1 MNKSVGGVKK
11 FFIYYYCVLCNNSIY
26 FIVMN
31 AIIETPIKQQ
41 TESISFSKSL
51 TPATIAE
58 IIVSEGKLKSEY
70 RDMRTAQRYFDGHND
85 IETKSRVYYDKDK
98 KKHDNPAASNAR
110 VKSNFFR
117 QLVQQKQDYGFAKT
131 FVLKLS
137 NEKEDEVDL
146 TKDEYGAAW
155 KQFCDE
161 QLFKKAY
168 ALAGQAVNNGIA
180 WCYVWIDENG
190 DLRLKDIPSDL
201 VYPVWRDRQHTSL
214 DYLVYNFIQL
224 RYNSFSPDQIEYAEL
239 WTPTE
244 RRLFNVSN
252 GYSEENDFT
261 DTDGNPIFS
270 QMTGGVNWEKIPY
283 IAFKGTSD
291 EKSLLYFVKE
301 QIDSYDKLDSHS
313 IDALIDDLD
322 PLLILKGIS
331 PSVSSL
337 IEARELAKLT
347 RTMALDTDGDAH
359 YIQAQTAISAYLE
372 KMQALRKDIFKF
384 GNPNQL
390 TIRSLYQ
397 DLDTYTDG
405 LERHFQNFIDNL
417 KYFFDKWW
425 ELTGRGSFDIAQSY
439 KVLVKLDRSMMINQS
454 SQIADTVQLMNTGVS
469 QKTVMEFN
477 PIVQDVEMEMARLE
491 EEKKEKEAEN
501 QLFNFPTEK
510 QSSEQTEK
518 GESE

>member
-1 MNKSVGGVKK
+1 MTEAPV
-11 FFIYYYCVLCNNSIY
+11 IHL
-26 FIVMN
+26 
-31 AIIETPIKQQ
+31 

-155 KQFCDE
+155 KQFCDK

-180 WCYVWIDENG
+180 WCYMWIDENG

-252 GYSEENDFT
+252 GYSEENSFI

-372 KMQALRKDIFKF
+372 KMQA
-384 GNPNQL
+384 
-390 TIRSLYQ
+390 LYQ

-518 GESE
+518 GESK